1 MGEPVQDEDLWS
13 TVVPHTSRADRGDI
27 RRACDPSVHPQLG
40 VSGCRTL
47 YEGFRLGQ
55 AVNPMGPC
63 MGFRAVSTSGFATPF
78 IYSSY
83 TECLARINAF
93 GAGLERLN
101 LVQKNED
108 GIMVIAMYMKNCME
122 FVIAEQGIYCIGGC
136 TAALYD
142 TFGPAAAQFILGE
155 TGAKSVVTT
164 RAQLPRLCEAKKSG
178 ECPIFQYAIVVDG
191 VTPASAQMASEA
203 SLEVISFAKVEAVGA
218 QRIATEGTHKHNPP
232 SPNDIATFCYTSG
245 TTGNPKGAMLTHQSL
260 ISAMAGIPS
269 GMIPEIT
276 DRHLSYMPLAHI
288 FERIVMNNMFL
299 YGASVGFWRGDP
311 LLLIEDLQACRPT
324 QMAAA
329 PRVLN
334 KVYDKVV
341 AGMAAAGGMK
351 KKIFDA
357 GIATKSA
364 NIKMHGQLTHPLY
377 DRLIFN
383 KIKKALGMDQIRI
396 LISGSA
402 PLAENVMMFFR
413 CLLGCPVL
421 EGYGQTEGCAAAT
434 IVHVEDMTTV
444 GHVGGPV
451 ASIEIVLMDVPEMGY
466 LHTDKMH
473 RGEPC
478 RGRGEVCIRGPSVF
492 KGYYKDETKT
502 KETIDE
508 EGWLHSGDIGLW
520 TPQGALKIVDRKKN
534 LFKLSQGEYIAPEKI
549 ENILIMSP
557 LIGQCFV
564 YGDSLQNSLV
574 AIVVPDEEPVRT
586 WANNQQNDNRL
597 AQLPFEE
604 LCKSETLKAAMVA
617 EIKSLSK
624 KGNLNSLEVVK
635 AIHLEA
641 ELFSVENGLLT
652 PTFKMKRKQMKDKY
666 EREIEQMYA
675 SLPPPKSKL

>member
-1 MGEPVQDEDLWS
+1 MGDENLWS
-13 TVVPHTSRADRGDI
+13 TVVPHTSRDDRGEI
-27 RRACDPSVHPQLG
+27 RRAGAAVHPQLG
-40 VSGCRTL
+40 VEGCRTL
-47 YEGFRLGQ
+47 YEAFRYGQ
-55 AVNPMGPC
+55 SINPMGPC
-63 MGFRAVSTSGFATPF
+63 MGFRAVSTNGFATPF
-78 IYSSY
+78 VYSSY

-122 FVIAEQGIYCIGGC
+122 FIIAEQGIYCLGGS

-155 TGAKSVVTT
+155 TGAKSVVST
-164 RAQLPRLCEAKKSG
+164 RAQLDRLCQAKKSG
-178 ECPIFQYAIVVDG
+178 DCPAFQHVIVVDG
-191 VTPASAQMASEA
+191 VTPAAAQMAAEA
-203 SLEVISFAKVEAVGA
+203 NLEVISFAKVEAVGA
-218 QRIATEGTHKHNPP
+218 QMIATESINKHNPP
-232 SPNDIATFCYTSG
+232 SPKDIATFCYTSG
-245 TTGNPKGAMLTHQSL
+245 TTGNPKGAMLTHENLLSC
-260 ISAMAGIPS
+260 MAGIPS
-269 GMIPEIT
+269 LMIPNVN

-288 FERIVMNNMFL
+288 FERVVLNNMFL
-299 YGASVGFWRGDP
+299 YGASIGFWRGDP

-324 QMAAA
+324 MMAAA

-334 KVYDKVV
+334 KIYDKVV
-341 AGMAAAGGMK
+341 TGISAAGGAK

-357 GIATKSA
+357 GIAAKTR
-364 NIKMHGQLTHPLY
+364 NILESGRLTHPIY
-377 DRLIFN
+377 DRLLFN
-383 KIKKALGMDQIRI
+383 KIKKALGMDQLRF

-413 CLLGCPVL
+413 CMLGCPVV
-421 EGYGQTEGCAAAT
+421 EGYGQTEGAAAAT
-434 IVHVEDMTTV
+434 IVNGEDMTTV

-451 ASIEIVLMDVPEMGY
+451 ASVEVVLIDVPEMGY
-466 LHTDKMH
+466 LHTDKQH

-478 RGRGEVCIRGPSVF
+478 QGRGEVCIRGPSVF
-492 KGYYKDETKT
+492 KGYYRDETKT

-520 TPQGALKIVDRKKN
+520 TPQGALKIIDRKKN

-549 ENILIMSP
+549 ENVLIRSP

-574 AIVVPDEEPVRT
+574 AILVPDEEPLRAWV
-586 WANNQQNDNRL
+586 NENENRL
-597 AQLPFEE
+597 AQASLAEI
-604 LCKSETLKAAMVA
+604 CKSQSLNAAILA

-624 KGNLNSLEVVK
+624 AGNLNSLEVVK
-635 AIHLEA
+635 AIHLEHEPFA
-641 ELFSVENGLLT
+641 VENGLLT

-666 EREIEQMYA
+666 EREIELLYA